1 MKRIAR
7 RPMTGASAPKF
18 ETIDE
23 LPIEK
28 KLQFKKTVEMPPI
41 RPQTAK
47 GYYEERVQH
56 DKLVELARKSR
67 QIN

>member
-23 LPIEK
+23 LPPEK

-47 GYYEERVQH
+47 GYYEERV
-56 DKLVELARKSR
+56 
-67 QIN
+67 